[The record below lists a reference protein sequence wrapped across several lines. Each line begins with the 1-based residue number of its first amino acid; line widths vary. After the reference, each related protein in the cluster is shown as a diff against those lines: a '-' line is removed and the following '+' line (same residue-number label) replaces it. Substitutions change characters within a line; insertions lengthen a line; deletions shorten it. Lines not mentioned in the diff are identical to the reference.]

1 MKAALNPPVEI
12 TLFFDR
18 GVASLAAVTATSLL
32 AHASPDRDYILHA
45 FTVGMDADARGRLE
59 ALSAPRFAIRAHDLK
74 DSLAAANLRE
84 IGDNIAFQRLLLSKL
99 LPSSPRVVYLDVDL
113 VVLHDIAR
121 LFDTEL
127 AGAPI
132 AACVDFHMRRHLLRN
147 DRMPANIYDGTFRDY
162 LTNALHIKDAAQTRY
177 FNSGVLLFDLDTF
190 RARRSSE
197 KARVIVDGYPGKFLN
212 RDQCVFNQLFAEE
225 MKELDARWNALVP
238 VSRFRLRAA
247 KDADSKLQ
255 LAAFNDP
262 FILHFAGHKPWR
274 HHARPGTGLW
284 WSYVFATP
292 GGLAMLANFL
302 RTKNLKLSRKI
313 VSLLVAPFQ
322 MLVALPRAIK
332 LRAAIRNLRNAGK
345 PA

>member
-59 ALSAPRFAIRAHDLK
+59 ALSAPRFAIRAHDLR

-84 IGDNIAFQRLLLSKL
+84 IGDNIAFQRLLLSEL

-247 KDADSKLQ
+247 KDADSELIRSFFTSPAINRGGITHGREPAYGGRMCLRRRADWRCSPISSGQ
-255 LAAFNDP
+255 RTRNFPARSF
-262 FILHFAGHKPWR
+262 HCWWR
-274 HHARPGTGLW
+274 HFRCWSRYRARSSCALRSAT
-284 WSYVFATP
+284 YATP
-292 GGLAMLANFL
+292 A
-302 RTKNLKLSRKI
+302 S
-313 VSLLVAPFQ
+313 Q
-322 MLVALPRAIK
+322 
-332 LRAAIRNLRNAGK
+332 RNLNR
-345 PA
+345 